1 MALLHHAQLTPSK
14 LELVAGW
21 LPSQPFFSA
30 DDADADLERVASFR
44 FDDPAGEVG
53 IETLLV
59 EVGGTTLQIPL
70 TYRGAPLEGAD
81 ALLLGTMEHSVLG
94 TRWVY
99 DATGDPVYVAELV
112 RTVVTGGSEVEQHY
126 EENGV
131 QVPKTG
137 DAHVHGS
144 GTADAGVPAVAATPE
159 SLELTSDVT
168 TTTVTSDGISIT
180 IVRVPGSLDEAPEG
194 GGTLLG
200 EWSGMEG
207 APVVLAHLVHANA

>member
-30 DDADADLERVASFR
+30 DDADTDLERVASFR

-59 EVGGTTLQIPL
+59 DVGGTTLQIPL
-70 TYRGAPLEGAD
+70 TYRAAPLEGAE
-81 ALLLGTMEHSVLG
+81 ASLLGTMEHSVLG

-131 QVPKTG
+131 QVPKTS
-137 DAHVHGS
+137 DASVSGS
-144 GTADAGVPAVAATPE
+144 GHPDAAVPVAAATPG
-159 SLELTSDVT
+159 SLALTSDVT
-168 TTTVTSDGISIT
+168 TTTVTTDGISIT
-180 IVRVPGSLDEAPEG
+180 IVRAVGSLEEAPEG
-194 GGTLLG
+194 CETLLG
-200 EWSGMEG
+200 RWSGMEG